1 MDIPH
6 ITFNYLGSSYIL
18 IKKGLIGLSPLQL
31 GSVRILMTTIILI
44 IVGWKKIMLIPR
56 KSWKWICFTGFF
68 GTFFPNYLF
77 AYAETVIDSSVA
89 AVLNGMT
96 PLFTLLIGVI
106 FLIQKLNMVKFWS
119 NNWFYGNLN
128 FSI

>member
-44 IVGWKKIMLIPR
+44 IVGWKKL
-56 KSWKWICFTGFF
+56 CLFQENLGNGFVLLDSLE
-68 GTFFPNYLF
+68 LF
-77 AYAETVIDSSVA
+77 S
-89 AVLNGMT
+89 
-96 PLFTLLIGVI
+96 
-106 FLIQKLNMVKFWS
+106 
-119 NNWFYGNLN
+119 
-128 FSI
+128 